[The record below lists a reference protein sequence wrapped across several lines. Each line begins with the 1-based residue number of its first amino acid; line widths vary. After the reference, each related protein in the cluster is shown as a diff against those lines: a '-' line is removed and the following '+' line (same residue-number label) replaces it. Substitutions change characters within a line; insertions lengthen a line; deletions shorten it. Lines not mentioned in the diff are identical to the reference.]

1 MEVEM
6 RNIGFVFALLGC
18 AGLAEAYGDGKQ
30 IAISLALIGVGAL
43 MMREKNETSNQHRDI
58 DSRPYFLS

>member
-1 MEVEM
+1 M

-30 IAISLALIGVGAL
+30 IAISLALIGFGAL
-43 MMREKNETSNQHRDI
+43 LMRERNEKSNKRSDNAT
-58 DSRPYFLS
+58 RPYFLP